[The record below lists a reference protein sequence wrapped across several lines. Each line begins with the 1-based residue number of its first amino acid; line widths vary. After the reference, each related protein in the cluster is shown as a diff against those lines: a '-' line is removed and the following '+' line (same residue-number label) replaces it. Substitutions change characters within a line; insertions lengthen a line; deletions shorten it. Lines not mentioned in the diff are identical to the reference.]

1 MSGEVIL
8 SSVVPAPG
16 AGAGCTRGARRVGRG
31 ADSWTRRDGGGSCA
45 SGVCPA
51 SGPGRCQRAARPA
64 CPARQHCGCCQ
75 SFSPGNLPGDIGSR
89 CGTGNLHLFMVFF
102 MFFQHLK
109 FFPINSSSTP
119 CPMLLIGESSLML
132 LKFVLCLHIIANF
145 FSSVSFV
152 F

>member
-1 MSGEVIL
+1 MSGELIL

-16 AGAGCTRGARRVGRG
+16 AGAGCTRGPGEWVAVRIRGRG
-31 ADSWTRRDGGGSCA
+31 VTGEGPARLECA
-45 SGVCPA
+45 QP
-51 SGPGRCQRAARPA
+51 AARPA

-75 SFSPGNLPGDIGSR
+75 SFSPGNLTGDIGSR

-132 LKFVLCLHIIANF
+132 LKFVLSPHSGKL